1 MTIIMPRSHHL
12 LLLLAV
18 LLLLLPSGTASG
30 KIDQVFYIYE
40 TSETS
45 EPPYIAAAIR
55 QLDDLGLDA
64 RAFDADR
71 DNANLQPA
79 IAAARAAGLPSLV
92 LLSDYSVVRAIEPP
106 ADVEGFLEA
115 VN

>member
-30 KIDQVFYIYE
+30 KINQVFYIYE
-40 TSETS
+40 TSEAS
-45 EPPYIAAAIR
+45 EPPYVADAIR
-55 QLDDLGLDA
+55 KIDELGLDG

-71 DNANLQPA
+71 DTENLQAA
-79 IAAARAAGLPSLV
+79 IGAARVAGLPQLV
-92 LLSDYSVVRAIEPP
+92 LLADYTVIRTVDPP
-106 ADVEGFLEA
+106 ATTEDIVGL
-115 VN
+115 VQ

>member
-1 MTIIMPRSHHL
+1 MPRSHHL
-12 LLLLAV
+12 LLLVAI
-18 LLLLLPSGTASG
+18 LLLLMPSGSASG
-30 KIDQVFYIYE
+30 TIDQVFYIYE

-71 DNANLQPA
+71 DNASLQPA
-79 IAAARAAGLPSLV
+79 IGAARAAGLPQIV
-92 LLSDYSVVRAIEPP
+92 MLSGYRVIRTMPP
-106 ADVEGFLEA
+106 PGTVEAVLEA
-115 VN
+115 VK

>member
-71 DNANLQPA
+71 DNQNLQPA
-79 IAAARAAGLPSLV
+79 IAAARAAGLPQIV
-92 LLSDYSVVRAIEPP
+92 LLIDYRVIKTMPP
-106 ADVEGFLEA
+106 PGTVEAVLEA